1 MEFDEFNDE
10 EEEEEE
16 EEEELEIPPEHEII
30 EHESEGIEEHDE
42 FDEFEDEE
50 TTRDLV
56 VPGEVLTTDTKNFI
70 PGRGTLLTSDG
81 SKIISLNIGLKQI
94 KKSTCS

>member
-1 MEFDEFNDE
+1 MNTFMEFDEFNDE

-42 FDEFEDEE
+42 
-50 TTRDLV
+50 V
-56 VPGEVLTTDTKNFI
+56 KY
-70 PGRGTLLTSDG
+70 
-81 SKIISLNIGLKQI
+81 
-94 KKSTCS
+94 